1 MSEKNELKEYIEQNL
16 ANKFEKFITI
26 KNAENSKIF
35 VFRHKESGKLI
46 LERISTNRND
56 EVFRLLKKKHHKNL
70 VDILEVC
77 SDDDCLIVL
86 EKFIVG
92 TSLLKLIEDGT
103 IKTKQACRYTYQI
116 CDALSFL
123 HKNGIIH
130 RDIKPSNIIIDSNEN
145 AVLIDLGIARM
156 VSQKEE
162 KDTAALG
169 TIGYA
174 APEQFGLA
182 QSTKTTD
189 IYSLGVLLNIM
200 ITGVHP
206 TISIPKN
213 KISKIIKKATATQI
227 SERYQNAEQ
236 MKKALKNFI

>member
-1 MSEKNELKEYIEQNL
+1 
-16 ANKFEKFITI
+16 
-26 KNAENSKIF
+26 
-35 VFRHKESGKLI
+35 
-46 LERISTNRND
+46 
-56 EVFRLLKKKHHKNL
+56 
-70 VDILEVC
+70 
-77 SDDDCLIVL
+77 
-86 EKFIVG
+86 
-92 TSLLKLIEDGT
+92 
-103 IKTKQACRYTYQI
+103 
-116 CDALSFL
+116 
-123 HKNGIIH
+123 
-130 RDIKPSNIIIDSNEN
+130 
-145 AVLIDLGIARM
+145 M

-162 KDTAALG
+162 KDTATLG